1 MSVSQLVRGE
11 NKTAI
16 RCIQFVVLPL
26 LSLNVLVFLTN
37 IFKPT
42 QKSETTHKKVITCLS
57 ISNEE
62 SYRLSKWEAIQ

>member
-1 MSVSQLVRGE
+1 
-11 NKTAI
+11 
-16 RCIQFVVLPL
+16 
-26 LSLNVLVFLTN
+26 LNVLVFLTN

-42 QKSETTHKKVITCLS
+42 QKPETTHKKVITCLS

>member
-11 NKTAI
+11 NNC
-16 RCIQFVVLPL
+16 CIQFVVLPL
-26 LSLNVLVFLTN
+26 LSLNVLVILIN

-42 QKSETTHKKVITCLS
+42 QKPETTHKKVITCLS